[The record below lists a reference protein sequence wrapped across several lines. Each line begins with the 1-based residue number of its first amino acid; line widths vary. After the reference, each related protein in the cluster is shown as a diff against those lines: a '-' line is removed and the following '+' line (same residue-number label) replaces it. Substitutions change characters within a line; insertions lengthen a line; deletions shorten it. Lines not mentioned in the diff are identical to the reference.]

1 MQETLKSLIQEL
13 ANTDA
18 DHLSKD
24 FLLLQKR
31 KFAKA
36 HKLAEVPS
44 NTQLIR
50 VYQECLR
57 EGEVQPNKP
66 LEQLLRK
73 RAIRS
78 ESGIVPIQVL
88 TKPFRCPG
96 KCIFCPNDFT
106 MPKSYINT
114 EPGAMRALLN
124 NFDPIKQVYNRLL
137 SLTLTG
143 HDTDKIEMIVLG
155 GTWDV
160 YPQDYKTDFIKKLYD
175 ACNSFPEFFE
185 SVSTNPDLA
194 KKYSYTIPE
203 LKDIQLPDT
212 IDASQ
217 KINEA
222 AAHRIIGLTVETRPE
237 YVTDENCQYWRT
249 LGVTR
254 LEVWLQNLFDDVL
267 DKNKRGHSVQ
277 QCREAVHKLRQYG
290 FKMSLHMMP
299 GLYGSTYEKDLESF
313 RLLYADPFFK
323 PDEIKFYPTSVIPN
337 TELYDLYVKGEYK
350 PLEAETIQRL
360 IKETFLNII
369 PPYTR
374 IKRLIRDIP
383 STEIIAGSSITNLSQ
398 LTHDK
403 LKKQRKDAPE
413 SKHLYS
419 RLYPNLQVFDTLEKC
434 LSSWALAKNIGSHTN
449 VQENTIQT
457 TIIGTSPDIQNYRN
471 FVSLDTRS
479 REIRNKRHVN
489 NSMPKVI
496 NKTQDKTQANLVIR
510 SYPTSVGTEHFISFE
525 DSLGYLYGL
534 CRLSIP
540 TGGQTIDFPGLDAQ
554 TAIVRELHVY
564 GQLASLRKNE
574 KQDTQHRWFGSQL
587 IATAERIAAYSWYH
601 KLSIIAGVGVK
612 AYYRKLGYIDIGT
625 YVQKIL

>member
-1 MQETLKSLIQEL
+1 MQEKLESLIQEL
-13 ANTDA
+13 AHTNA

-31 KFAKA
+31 KFAKF
-36 HKLAEVPS
+36 HKLSEVPS

-50 VYQECLR
+50 VYQDLVRDGSLET
-57 EGEVQPNKP
+57 NKP

-73 RAIRS
+73 RSIRS

-160 YPQDYKTDFIKKLYD
+160 YPEEYKTDFIKKLYD
-175 ACNSFPEFFE
+175 ACNTFPQFFD
-185 SVSTNPDLA
+185 SVAMNPDLA

-203 LKDIQLPDT
+203 LSDIQLPDT
-212 IDASQ
+212 IDESE
-217 KINEA
+217 KINET
-222 AAHRIIGLTVETRPE
+222 AAHRIIGLTIETRPE
-237 YVTDENCQYWRT
+237 YVTDENCQYWRM

-254 LEVWLQNLFDDVL
+254 LEVGLQNLFDDVL

-313 RLLYADPFFK
+313 RMLYADPFFK

-337 TELYDLYVKGEYK
+337 TELYELYLKGEYK
-350 PLEAETIQRL
+350 PLEAETIQKL
-360 IKETFLNII
+360 IRETFLNII

-413 SKHLYS
+413 STHLYG
-419 RLYPNLQVFDTLEKC
+419 RLYPKLHVFDSLDLYLQSEAKHPV
-434 LSSWALAKNIGSHTN
+434 LA
-449 VQENTIQT
+449 EDEIQT
-457 TIIGTSPDIQNYRN
+457 SIIGISPDISHYRN

-479 REIRNKRHVN
+479 REIRNKRQVN
-489 NSMPKVI
+489 NSMPKVV
-496 NKTQDKTQANLVIR
+496 NKTEDKEQANLVIR
-510 SYPTSVGTEHFISFE
+510 SYKTSVGMEYFISFE

-534 CRLSIP
+534 FRLSIP
-540 TGGQTIDFPGLDAQ
+540 NGGQTIDFP
-554 TAIVRELHVY
+554 
-564 GQLASLRKNE
+564 
-574 KQDTQHRWFGSQL
+574 
-587 IATAERIAAYSWYH
+587 
-601 KLSIIAGVGVK
+601 
-612 AYYRKLGYIDIGT
+612 
-625 YVQKIL
+625 